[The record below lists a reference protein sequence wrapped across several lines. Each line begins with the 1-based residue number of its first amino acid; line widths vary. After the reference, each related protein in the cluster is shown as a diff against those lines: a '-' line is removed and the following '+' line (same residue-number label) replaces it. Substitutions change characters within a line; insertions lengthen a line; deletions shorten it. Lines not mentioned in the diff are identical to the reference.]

1 VDFIYSFISPGFL
14 SQVLVGLSRTVI
26 LFIVSSGL
34 SLILGVLR
42 IPNVFHGSLYMI
54 GAFMAYTITQAT
66 GGGTAGFWLALIGA
80 PLGVAVV
87 SLAIERGL
95 FQYLYEREHLMLIL
109 FTFSISLVFGD
120 LVKLVWGAEYKSVPV
135 PQAFQGFVSL
145 FGGLPFPK
153 YNTFLLV
160 MGPIVAVALW
170 LLVTKTKIGKISQAA
185 AVDREMV
192 GAVGINVSWV
202 FATVFVIG
210 CLLAGLGGA
219 LVAPTVS
226 VTLGMDH
233 SLIMEG
239 FLIVIIGG
247 LGNIWGALLGA
258 LIFGL
263 TQSLGILIWPQF
275 GIVFPYLAV
284 IVVLLIRP
292 TGLLKSTW

>member
-1 VDFIYSFISPGFL
+1 MDFIYSFIPASILTQIF
-14 SQVLVGLSRTVI
+14 VGLSRTVI
-26 LFIVSSGL
+26 LFIVTSGL
-34 SLILGVLR
+34 GLILGVLR

-54 GAFMAYTITQAT
+54 GAFMAYTITKLA
-66 GGGTAGFWLALIGA
+66 GGGYTGFILALIGA
-80 PLGVAVV
+80 PLGVALL
-87 SLAIERGL
+87 SLAVERGL
-95 FQYLYEREHLMLIL
+95 FQFLYEREHLMLIL
-109 FTFSISLVFGD
+109 FTFSVSLVFGD
-120 LVKLVWGAEYKSVPV
+120 LVKIVWGAEFKSVPM
-135 PQAFQGFVSL
+135 PQGLTGFVSL
-145 FGGLPFPK
+145 FGGLPFPV
-153 YNTFLLV
+153 YNVFLLV

-170 LLVTKTKIGKISQAA
+170 LLVNKTKIGKISQAA

-210 CLLAGLGGA
+210 CFLAGLGGA
-219 LVAPTVS
+219 LIAPTVG

-233 SLIMEG
+233 TLIIEA

-247 LGNIWGALLGA
+247 LGNIWGALMGA

-275 GIVFPYLAV
+275 GIIFPYAAV
-284 IVVLLIRP
+284 VVVLLIRP

>member
-1 VDFIYSFISPGFL
+1 MDFIYSFISPGFL
-14 SQVLVGLSRTVI
+14 SQILVGLSRTVI
-26 LFIVSSGL
+26 LFIVASGL

-54 GAFMAYTITQAT
+54 GAFMSYTISVAF
-66 GGGTAGFWLALIGA
+66 GGGDTGFWLALIGA
-80 PLGVAVV
+80 PIGVALI
-87 SLAIERGL
+87 SLVIERGL

-109 FTFSISLVFGD
+109 FTFAISLVFGD

-135 PQAFQGFVSL
+135 PQVFQGFVSL

-153 YNTFLLV
+153 YNTFLLF
-160 MGPIVAVALW
+160 MGPVVAFALW
-170 LLVTKTKIGKISQAA
+170 LLVTKTKMGKISQAA

-275 GIVFPYLAV
+275 GIVFPYCAV